1 MPARK
6 LREILLRQNDAGQ
19 FAGILL
25 AAGRGLR
32 FDPSGALDKLM
43 QALANGD
50 TVAVAAARNL
60 LAALPTVLAV
70 VRPGAGALAAQ
81 LRATGCEVTECA
93 GADQGMGASLVH
105 ALSQTRNA
113 AGWIVALAD
122 MPYVQAATSIA
133 LIDAIRRG
141 ANIAAP
147 TCGGRRGN
155 PVAFGRMHL
164 PELLQLGGD
173 HGARSLLSAYPVTE
187 IAVDDVGIFRD
198 IDTAIDLGPLR

>member
-6 LREILLRQNDAGQ
+6 LRANPLLQDDVSQ

-32 FDPSGALDKLM
+32 FDPSGAEDKLM
-43 QALANGD
+43 QTLANGE
-50 TVAVAAARNL
+50 TVALAAARNL

-70 VRPGAGALAAQ
+70 VRPGADALAAQ
-81 LRATGCEVTECA
+81 LRASGCEVTECA
-93 GADQGMGASLVH
+93 NAAQGMGASLVH
-105 ALSQTRNA
+105 ALLRTRNA
-113 AGWIVALAD
+113 AGWIIALAD
-122 MPYVQAATSIA
+122 MPYVQAATSLA
-133 LIDAIRRG
+133 LIDAIRHG
-141 ANIAAP
+141 ANIALP

-173 HGARSLLSAYPVTE
+173 HGARSLLGVYPVME
-187 IAVDDVGIFRD
+187 IAVDDAGILHD
-198 IDTAIDLGPLR
+198 IDTVIDLGSL